1 MNNDN
6 IIRIGHGS
14 GGRLTHEL
22 IDTLFVKY
30 FSNPILAGLKDASTI
45 TVEEH
50 TLSFTTD
57 SYVID
62 PIFFP
67 GGDIGQLALSGTVN
81 DLCVSGAIPKYISCG
96 FILEEGLP
104 LSDLETIVA
113 SMAAEAKN
121 AGVSIVTGDTKVV
134 KRGQCDR
141 IFINTSGIGVLPED
155 RKHIS
160 QGNSVRS
167 GDKIIVS
174 GSLGDHAIAV
184 LAAREG
190 LGLDEAILSD
200 AAPLNQ
206 LTEKALK
213 QPSDVH
219 FMRDITRGGLATVLA
234 EICEN
239 KSFGIEITEKDI
251 PIKQSVKAVC
261 ELYGFD
267 PLFLANEGKIL
278 LIVKNGRE
286 EKVLSQLR
294 SDNLGKEAAIIGEI
308 TQEHPGKAVMHS
320 VIGGRRMIDMLS
332 GEMLPRIC

>member
-1 MNNDN
+1 MNNDS

-14 GGRLTHEL
+14 GGRLTREL

-30 FSNPILAGLKDASTI
+30 FNNPILAGLKDASTI
-45 TVEEH
+45 TVEER

-67 GGDIGQLALSGTVN
+67 GGDIGKLALSGTVN
-81 DLCVSGAIPKYISCG
+81 DLCVSGAFPKYISCG
-96 FILEEGLP
+96 FILEEGLL

-113 SMAAEAKN
+113 SMAKEAKN

-141 IFINTSGIGVLPED
+141 IFINTAGIGILPAN
-155 RKHIS
+155 RVHIS
-160 QGNSVRS
+160 QGSLVQP

-174 GSLGDHAIAV
+174 GSLGDHAIAI

-213 QPSDVH
+213 QPSNVH

-239 KSFGIEITEKDI
+239 KTFGIEITEKEI
-251 PIKQSVKAVC
+251 PVKQSVKAVC

-278 LIVKNGRE
+278 LIIKQGRE
-286 EKVLSQLR
+286 NEVLRQLQ
-294 SDNLGKEAAIIGEI
+294 SDKLGKEASIIGEI
-308 TQEHPGKAVMHS
+308 TKEHPGKAVMQS